1 MFSLKNSTG
10 YSTYSIIDDK
20 SRTKLNKFIVMR
32 YSHICSILY
41 SMFIAT
47 TEMHGYSFMSLTGSR
62 SITGNLLRKN
72 FPPTDVIIGF
82 SKQLTIKSVADRHGF
97 DNKINDKP
105 IAGETFI
112 DGEVLPR
119 VWQSGYI
126 LSDKR
131 KENNGGRFRN
141 DPWWMRDEEKNNP
154 RIRAR
159 YSPWWLRSSANSTEF
174 ATFSKSWKVAD
185 LRKEAKLRGIP
196 ADESKAELIIRLNSL
211 ASKYRLTDDNFTAP
225 TFTSVPTTEA
235 NSCYPEVYE
244 GGLQQV
250 EQLRVKANLITA
262 SNDQ

>member
-1 MFSLKNSTG
+1 MR
-10 YSTYSIIDDK
+10 YSII
-20 SRTKLNKFIVMR
+20 
-32 YSHICSILY
+32 YSILY
-41 SMFIAT
+41 SLFITAV
-47 TEMHGYSFMSLTGSR
+47 EIHGYSFVRVTGSR
-62 SITGNLLRKN
+62 RITGNSLREY
-72 FPPTDVIIGF
+72 FPRTDNCF
-82 SKQLTIKSVADRHGF
+82 SKQLTIVGDSSARDGP

-105 IAGETFI
+105 I

-159 YSPWWLRSSANSTEF
+159 YSPWWLQPPASITEVT
-174 ATFSKSWKVAD
+174 TFSNSWKVAD
-185 LRKEAKLRGIP
+185 LRKEAKQRGMP
-196 ADESKAELIIRLNSL
+196 TDESKAELIIRLNGS

-262 SNDQ
+262 SNEK

>member
-1 MFSLKNSTG
+1 
-10 YSTYSIIDDK
+10 
-20 SRTKLNKFIVMR
+20 MR
-32 YSHICSILY
+32 YSHVYSILY
-41 SMFIAT
+41 SLFIAAV
-47 TEMHGYSFMSLTGSR
+47 EMHGYSFARLTGSR
-62 SITGNLLRKN
+62 RITGNSLREN
-72 FPPTDVIIGF
+72 FP
-82 SKQLTIKSVADRHGF
+82 SKQLTIVGDSSARHGS
-97 DNKINDKP
+97 DSKMNEKP
-105 IAGETFI
+105 IAGDGSI
-112 DGEVLPR
+112 DGEVIPR

-159 YSPWWLRSSANSTEF
+159 YSPWWIQSSVDSTEVT
-174 ATFSKSWKVAD
+174 TFSNSWKVAD
-185 LRKEAKLRGIP
+185 LRKEAKQRGMP
-196 ADESKAELIIRLNSL
+196 TDESKAELIIRLNGS

-235 NSCYPEVYE
+235 NTCYPEVYE